1 MTRQELEDFITQ
13 LDRNTME
20 LCVYPHKMTIDCN
33 DCYKCRVDYF
43 NWVRQDMINKYGLT
57 D

>member
-13 LDRNTME
+13 LDHDSRG
-20 LCVYPHKMTIDCN
+20 LCVYADKMTIDCN
-33 DCYKCRVDYF
+33 DCYECRVNYF